1 MLVLF
6 NMLLKPK
13 LGILSRLQIKLGA
26 FSLKTLTL
34 QDIKRNN
41 LALYI
46 RLRAY
51 PTDSL
56 EKLNALSLISK
67 SNVRSID
74 ASNIKYSKKRKRKD
88 GLENPLNDVLDSKRW
103 KAHDHS
109 MNKVK
114 LSRKER
120 KKRKKIETQNVTHV
134 ANFSPRYLKKSE
146 KIRAR
151 AEKRKKDKKM
161 RTKTRNVVDL

>member
-1 MLVLF
+1 M
-6 NMLLKPK
+6 
-13 LGILSRLQIKLGA
+13 
-26 FSLKTLTL
+26 
-34 QDIKRNN
+34 
-41 LALYI
+41 
-46 RLRAY
+46 
-51 PTDSL
+51 
-56 EKLNALSLISK
+56 
-67 SNVRSID
+67 RSID
-74 ASNIKYSKKRKRKD
+74 VSNIKYSKKRKRKD
-88 GLENPLNDVLDSKRW
+88 GLEDPLNDIVDSKRW
-103 KAHDHS
+103 KAHDKS

-161 RTKTRNVVDL
+161 RTKNRNVVASL